1 MFEPSW
7 IFYLAMITFTLVIVF
22 AVVSFSRT
30 RRDSRKGVETSIPRD
45 EIDAKATSRSHS
57 SVDH

>member
-7 IFYLAMITFTLVIVF
+7 IFYLAMITFALLIVF

-30 RRDSRKGVETSIPRD
+30 RRDSRKGVKTSVPRD
-45 EIDAKATSRSHS
+45 EIDAKAKSRSHS
-57 SVDH
+57 PVDK